1 MKKSFLPGHTNL
13 EILDMHLASFFSLH
27 RPISVSTTI
36 PPPINDEAFNAIFDS
51 KSMSR
56 RGRDEVMDTLSSTV
70 RSIENATRGRNAGSQ
85 ASSSADM
92 DVIHLDSVSE
102 EDLHTSIGEFAKR
115 LAPFNPPAPPEPYNE
130 EDLAADDA
138 RSELDSSLRTFST
151 VLTIHESVHPDGH
164 KTYEAHVSPFVH
176 EDMEAPGSSSVE
188 SEDPSNGLVRKSYI
202 ERVYNDKM
210 QAISVRRQRKLKMK
224 KHKFKK
230 LLRKTRTLRRKL
242 DKA

>member
-1 MKKSFLPGHTNL
+1 
-13 EILDMHLASFFSLH
+13 MHLASFFSLH
-27 RPISVSTTI
+27 RPISVNTAV
-36 PPPINDEAFNAIFDS
+36 PPPVNDEVFNAIFES
-51 KSMSR
+51 KSLSR
-56 RGRDEVMDTLSSTV
+56 RGREDVMNTLSSTV
-70 RSIENATRGRNAGSQ
+70 RSIENATRGRNVGSQ

-115 LAPFNPPAPPEPYNE
+115 LAPFNPPPAPEPYNE
-130 EDLAADDA
+130 EDLVANESATA
-138 RSELDSSLRTFST
+138 QSELDSTFRTFST
-151 VLTIHESVHPDGH
+151 VLTIHESTHPDGH
-164 KTYEAHVSPFVH
+164 KTYEAHVSPLVN
-176 EDMEAPGSSSVE
+176 EDMEAPGSSLVE
-188 SEDPSNGLVRKSYI
+188 SEEPSNGLTRKSYI
-202 ERVYNDKM
+202 ERVYNNKM